1 MPMNDRV
8 IESLKKLK
16 NMPVHVSN
24 KVCYMINIS
33 TPLGQYYKLDKMW
46 ERCCQDAGI
55 SKIRWHDLRHTFASR
70 LVMGGENILTVQKLC
85 RHADVKV
92 TMRYAH
98 LAPQHLHRAVD
109 SLVNWSGKAPERA
122 RSIEGSSSK

>member
-1 MPMNDRV
+1 MNARV

-70 LVMGGENILTVQKLC
+70 LVMGGENILTVQ
-85 RHADVKV
+85 

-98 LAPQHLHRAVD
+98 LAPQHLQRAVD
-109 SLVNWSGKAPERA
+109 SLVNWSGIAPERA
-122 RSIEGSSSK
+122 PSIEGSSSK